1 MRVIFISD
9 SRLCGVERM
18 RLGSSSSVVNKINY
32 YCVPGLQLDGVK
44 QYVHS
49 ERFEKLCRHHRVI
62 VFLSVGVNDI
72 PENIYDRTE
81 QELTNVYERIIRK
94 YQQVDQG
101 IKSINRH
108 IKLVI
113 ATIPPKDLIQTSLK
127 YPQKSEKI
135 ETITREH
142 QTSYEN
148 FVCRINEEFINMF
161 NNKETKVHIP
171 LHRAL
176 RVRRGR
182 RGAGRYQYYKLHD
195 GLHPGDELKK
205 DWMEMI
211 LTRLEQ
217 YLL

>member
-1 MRVIFISD
+1 
-9 SRLCGVERM
+9 VE
-18 RLGSSSSVVNKINY
+18 K
-32 YCVPGLQLDGVK
+32 K
-44 QYVHS
+44 
-49 ERFEKLCRHHRVI
+49 
-62 VFLSVGVNDI
+62 
-72 PENIYDRTE
+72 
-81 QELTNVYERIIRK
+81 
-94 YQQVDQG
+94 
-101 IKSINRH
+101 
-108 IKLVI
+108 
-113 ATIPPKDLIQTSLK
+113 
-127 YPQKSEKI
+127 
-135 ETITREH
+135 ETITRYH

-161 NNKETKVHIP
+161 NNNETKVHIP

-182 RGAGRYQYYKLHD
+182 RGAGRYQYYKLYD

>member
-18 RLGSSSSVVNKINY
+18 SLGSSCSVVDKINY
-32 YCVPGLQLDGVK
+32 YCVPGLQLDRVK
-44 QYVHS
+44 QYINS
-49 ERFEKLCRHHRVI
+49 ERFEKLCRHHRVV

-72 PENIYDRTE
+72 LENIYDRTE
-81 QELTNVYERIIRK
+81 RELTKVYERVIRK

-108 IKLVI
+108 IKLII
-113 ATIPPKDLIQTSLK
+113 ATIPPKDLIQTLLK
-127 YPQKSEKI
+127 YPHKSEKI
-135 ETITREH
+135 ETITRDH

-161 NNKETKVHIP
+161 NNNETEVHIP

-176 RVRRGR
+176 RVRRG
-182 RGAGRYQYYKLHD
+182 GRYQYYKLHD

-217 YLL
+217 YLLK

>member
-1 MRVIFISD
+1 M
-9 SRLCGVERM
+9 
-18 RLGSSSSVVNKINY
+18 K
-32 YCVPGLQLDGVK
+32 GL
-44 QYVHS
+44 
-49 ERFEKLCRHHRVI
+49 RNCRHHRVV

-72 PENIYDRTE
+72 LENIYDRTE
-81 QELTNVYERIIRK
+81 RELTKVYERVIRK

-108 IKLVI
+108 IKLII
-113 ATIPPKDLIQTSLK
+113 ATIPHKDLIQTLLK
-127 YPQKSEKI
+127 YPHKSEKI
-135 ETITREH
+135 ETITRDH

-161 NNKETKVHIP
+161 NNNETEVHIP

-176 RVRRGR
+176 RVRRG
-182 RGAGRYQYYKLHD
+182 GRYQYYKQHD

-217 YLL
+217 YLLK